1 MMHNTDESRR
11 SSNDAEDPPTT
22 PATPTR
28 RRRPSYPNTPAAQPA
43 IQTLWT
49 WTDLPLKN
57 ENSTG
62 RKTDALDA
70 TRLDT
75 KSRTADRNSK
85 PPSLTRKR
93 LWSNMKERRQ
103 QTPHEH

>member
-1 MMHNTDESRR
+1 MHNTDESER
-11 SSNDAEDPPTT
+11 SSNDVEDHPIT
-22 PATPTR
+22 PAIPTR
-28 RRRPSYPNTPAAQPA
+28 RRRPSYPDTPAAQHA

-57 ENSTG
+57 ESNTG

-85 PPSLTRKR
+85 PLSLMTKR
-93 LWSNMKERRQ
+93 PWSNMKGRRQ
-103 QTPHEH
+103 QTPRER